1 MKNVLVY
8 SRVST
13 DEQALGHS
21 IDFQEET
28 ILRHCRMKNYNV
40 IKCYREDYSAKDFE
54 SRPEWKKILTF
65 IKSCQ
70 KTSLP
75 IHSIVILRPDRY
87 SRNLL
92 LSFSEKNK
100 LSELGCSVEFL
111 EGQVDDTSPDA
122 LLLQAIGYAL
132 PQVENSKISRRSCEG
147 SHKARKS
154 GCFTGIAPKGYK
166 NIRTEDEKST
176 LEFNNDAPLIKEAFE
191 KMASGTY
198 SADEVRRW
206 LNSQGMN
213 ISKNGFLDIIRNVT
227 YTGKIRVKEFRGEPE
242 QIVLGLHPQLISDE
256 LFAVANDVLKGR
268 KRKMK
273 FKDDKSELYP
283 LKGHLVCPIHGRTL
297 SAYGSKSRNG
307 QIYHYYVCTKNR
319 CPRYPVDHAHSEI
332 ERLLGEVQFS
342 ARVIK
347 SYRSILERLFDSEDS
362 MRTKAIQ
369 VTKDEILN
377 LKQRKERIQN
387 EYMDGNI
394 SSQDYQE
401 LKMNIDTKVFENERK
416 LKDMNEEHS
425 PYKEYLNKHV
435 PALED
440 LTSLYQKVDGKTKK
454 QILSCIFSEK
464 VHFENGKAAAP
475 KYTPPIEVLI
485 NARGVLEGS
494 KNKKETISSLLC
506 TLAPLIEN
514 SSSYEPLIEYVI
526 LYRTFVIDN

>member
-1 MKNVLVY
+1 MKNVISY
-8 SRVST
+8 CRKSSE
-13 DEQALGHS
+13 EQSQHS
-21 IDFQEET
+21 HGYQEEA
-28 ILRHCRMKNYNV
+28 IRRYCENRGYN
-40 IKCYREDYSAKDFE
+40 IIATHFEDCSAKTFN
-54 SRPEWKKILTF
+54 RPEWNKIIEFLKKN
-65 IKSCQ
+65 KSLVD
-70 KTSLP
+70 K
-75 IHSIVILRPDRY
+75 IIFLRYDRF
-87 SRNLL
+87 SRNVQN
-92 LSFSEKNK
+92 SFTEIAK
-100 LSELGCSVEFL
+100 LAKLGCEIEMVEANV
-111 EGQVDDTSPDA
+111 EMVSPESM
-122 LLLQAIGYAL
+122 LTRNIMLTL
-132 PQVENSKISRRSCEG
+132 PEIENAKISMRSSEG

-166 NIRTEDEKST
+166 NVRTEDEKST
-176 LEFNNDAPLIKEAFE
+176 LDFNADAPIIKEAFE

-206 LNSQGMN
+206 LNSRGMN
-213 ISKNGFLDIIRNVT
+213 ISKNGFLDVIRNIT

-273 FKDDKSELYP
+273 FKDDKSEIYP

-319 CPRYPVDHAHSEI
+319 CPRYPVDYAHSEI
-332 ERLLGEVQFS
+332 ERLLGDVQFS

-347 SYRSILERLFDSEDS
+347 SYRSILERLFDAEDT
-362 MRTKAIQ
+362 MRTKSIQ
-369 VTKDEILN
+369 MTKDEISN

-387 EYMDGNI
+387 EYMDGKI

-440 LTSLYQKVDGKTKK
+440 LTSLYQKVDGRTKK

-494 KNKKETISSLLC
+494 KNKKEVLKDLLC
-506 TLAPLIEN
+506 TLAPQTGL
-514 SSSYEPLIEYVI
+514 EPVTY
-526 LYRTFVIDN
+526 

>member
-1 MKNVLVY
+1 M
-8 SRVST
+8 
-13 DEQALGHS
+13 
-21 IDFQEET
+21 
-28 ILRHCRMKNYNV
+28 
-40 IKCYREDYSAKDFE
+40 
-54 SRPEWKKILTF
+54 
-65 IKSCQ
+65 
-70 KTSLP
+70 
-75 IHSIVILRPDRY
+75 
-87 SRNLL
+87 
-92 LSFSEKNK
+92 
-100 LSELGCSVEFL
+100 GCSVEFL

-154 GCFTGIAPKGYK
+154 GCFTGLAPKGYK
-166 NIRTEDEKST
+166 NVRTEDEKST
-176 LEFNNDAPLIKEAFE
+176 LDFNNDAPLIKEAFE

-206 LNSQGMN
+206 LNSRGMN

-283 LKGHLVCPIHGRTL
+283 LKGHLVCPIHGRTM

-319 CPRYPVDHAHSEI
+319 CPRYPVDQAHSEI

-347 SYRSILERLFDSEDS
+347 SYHSILERLFEAEDT
-362 MRTKAIQ
+362 MRMKSTQ
-369 VTKDEILN
+369 MTKDEISN

-387 EYMDGNI
+387 EYMDGKI

-440 LTSLYQKVDGKTKK
+440 LTSLYQKVDGRTKK

-464 VHFENGKAAAP
+464 VHFEKGKAAAP

-494 KNKKETISSLLC
+494 KNKKEVLKDLLC
-506 TLAPLIEN
+506 TLAPLFLERCN
-514 SSSYEPLIEYVI
+514 YNPMIEYI
-526 LYRTFVIDN
+526 TIRRLKCPA

>member
-1 MKNVLVY
+1 MKSVIVY

-28 ILRHCRMKNYNV
+28 ILRHCKMKNYNV

-54 SRPEWKKILTF
+54 SRPEWKKILAF

-75 IHSIVILRPDRY
+75 INSIVILRPDRY
-87 SRNLL
+87 SRNLI
-92 LSFSEKNK
+92 LSFTETAK
-100 LSELGCSVEFL
+100 LSELGCSIEFL

-166 NIRTEDEKST
+166 NVRTEDEKST
-176 LEFNNDAPLIKEAFE
+176 LEFNSDAPLIREAFE

-198 SADEVRRW
+198 SADEIRRW
-206 LNSQGMN
+206 LNSRGMSM
-213 ISKNGFLDIIRNVT
+213 SKNTFLDVIRNVT
-227 YTGKIRVKEFRGEPE
+227 YTGKIRVKEFRGEPQ
-242 QIVLGLHPQLISDE
+242 QIVQGLHPQLVNDE
-256 LFAVANDVLKGR
+256 VFAMANDVLKGR
-268 KRKMK
+268 KRNMK
-273 FKDDKSELYP
+273 FKDDKADLYP

-297 SAYGSKSRNG
+297 SAYGSRSRSG
-307 QIYHYYVCTKNR
+307 KIHHYYVCTKNR
-319 CPRYPVDHAHSEI
+319 CPRYPIDYAHNEV
-332 ERLLGEVQFS
+332 ERLLGEIQFS

-347 SYRSILERLFDSEDS
+347 SYRSILERIFEAEDS
-362 MRTKAIQ
+362 NRVKLIQ
-369 VTKDEILN
+369 NTKDEIQR
-377 LKQRKERIQN
+377 LKQRKNHIQD
-387 EYMDGNI
+387 EYMDGKI
-394 SSQDYQE
+394 SSLEYQE
-401 LKMNIDTKVFENERK
+401 LKMTIDTKVFEKERS
-416 LKDMNEEHS
+416 LKEMNEELS
-425 PYKEYLNKHV
+425 PYKEYLNRHV

-475 KYTPPIEVLI
+475 KYTQPIDVLI
-485 NARGVLEGS
+485 NTRGVLEGS
-494 KNKKETISSLLC
+494 KNKKEVISDLLC
-506 TLAPLIEN
+506 TLAPSPGL
-514 SSSYEPLIEYVI
+514 EPG
-526 LYRTFVIDN
+526 TP

>member
-1 MKNVLVY
+1 
-8 SRVST
+8 
-13 DEQALGHS
+13 
-21 IDFQEET
+21 
-28 ILRHCRMKNYNV
+28 
-40 IKCYREDYSAKDFE
+40 
-54 SRPEWKKILTF
+54 
-65 IKSCQ
+65 
-70 KTSLP
+70 
-75 IHSIVILRPDRY
+75 
-87 SRNLL
+87 
-92 LSFSEKNK
+92 
-100 LSELGCSVEFL
+100 
-111 EGQVDDTSPDA
+111 
-122 LLLQAIGYAL
+122 
-132 PQVENSKISRRSCEG
+132 
-147 SHKARKS
+147 
-154 GCFTGIAPKGYK
+154 
-166 NIRTEDEKST
+166 
-176 LEFNNDAPLIKEAFE
+176 
-191 KMASGTY
+191 
-198 SADEVRRW
+198 
-206 LNSQGMN
+206 
-213 ISKNGFLDIIRNVT
+213 
-227 YTGKIRVKEFRGEPE
+227 
-242 QIVLGLHPQLISDE
+242 
-256 LFAVANDVLKGR
+256 
-268 KRKMK
+268 
-273 FKDDKSELYP
+273 
-283 LKGHLVCPIHGRTL
+283 
-297 SAYGSKSRNG
+297 
-307 QIYHYYVCTKNR
+307 
-319 CPRYPVDHAHSEI
+319 
-332 ERLLGEVQFS
+332 LLGEVQFS

-506 TLAPLIEN
+506 TLAPL
-514 SSSYEPLIEYVI
+514 
-526 LYRTFVIDN
+526 

>member
-1 MKNVLVY
+1 
-8 SRVST
+8 
-13 DEQALGHS
+13 
-21 IDFQEET
+21 
-28 ILRHCRMKNYNV
+28 MKNYNV

-54 SRPEWKKILTF
+54 HRPEWNKILAF

-75 IHSIVILRPDRY
+75 INSIVILRPDRY
-87 SRNLL
+87 SRNLI
-92 LSFSEKNK
+92 LSFSETAK
-100 LSELGCSVEFL
+100 LDGLGCKIEFL

-166 NIRTEDEKST
+166 NVRTEDEKST
-176 LEFNNDAPLIKEAFE
+176 LEFNSDAPLIREAFE

-206 LNSQGMN
+206 LNSRGMN
-213 ISKNGFLDIIRNVT
+213 ISKNGFLDVIRNVT

-273 FKDDKSELYP
+273 FKDDKSEIYP

-319 CPRYPVDHAHSEI
+319 CPRYPIDHAHSEI

-347 SYRSILERLFDSEDS
+347 SYRSILERLFDAEDT
-362 MRTKAIQ
+362 MRTKSIQ
-369 VTKDEILN
+369 MTKDEISN

-387 EYMDGNI
+387 EYMDGKI
-394 SSQDYQE
+394 SSQDYQ
-401 LKMNIDTKVFENERK
+401 
-416 LKDMNEEHS
+416 
-425 PYKEYLNKHV
+425 
-435 PALED
+435 
-440 LTSLYQKVDGKTKK
+440 
-454 QILSCIFSEK
+454 
-464 VHFENGKAAAP
+464 
-475 KYTPPIEVLI
+475 
-485 NARGVLEGS
+485 
-494 KNKKETISSLLC
+494 
-506 TLAPLIEN
+506 
-514 SSSYEPLIEYVI
+514 
-526 LYRTFVIDN
+526 

>member
-1 MKNVLVY
+1 MKNVIVY

-28 ILRHCRMKNYNV
+28 ILRHCKMKNYNV

-54 SRPEWKKILTF
+54 SRPEWKKILAF

-70 KTSLP
+70 KSSLP
-75 IHSIVILRPDRY
+75 INSIVILRPDRY
-87 SRNLL
+87 SRNLI
-92 LSFSEKNK
+92 LSFTETAK
-100 LSELGCSVEFL
+100 LSAVGCSIEFL

-166 NIRTEDEKST
+166 NHRNEDEKST
-176 LEFNNDAPLIKEAFE
+176 LEFNNDAPLIREAFE

-198 SADEVRRW
+198 SADEIRRW
-206 LNSQGMN
+206 LNSKGMAM
-213 ISKNGFLDIIRNVT
+213 SKNTFLDVIRNVT
-227 YTGKIRVKEFRGEPE
+227 YLGKIRVKEFRGEPE
-242 QIVLGLHPQLISDE
+242 QIVQGLHPQLISDE
-256 LFAVANDVLKGR
+256 VFATANDVLKGR
-268 KRKMK
+268 KRNMK
-273 FKDDKSELYP
+273 FKDDKSDLYP
-283 LKGHLVCPIHGRTL
+283 LKGHLVCPVHGRTL
-297 SAYGSKSRNG
+297 SAYVAKGGSG
-307 QIYHYYVCTKNR
+307 LFYHYYVCTKNK
-319 CPRYPVDHAHSEI
+319 CPRYPIDYAHSEI
-332 ERLLGEVQFS
+332 EGLLGEVQFS
-342 ARVIK
+342 ARVLK
-347 SYRSILERLFDSEDS
+347 SYNSILERIFESEDS
-362 MRTKAIQ
+362 SRVKLTQ
-369 VTKDEILN
+369 NTKDEIQR
-377 LKQRKERIQN
+377 LKQRRIHIQD
-387 EYMDGNI
+387 EYMDGKI
-394 SSQDYQE
+394 SSLDYQE
-401 LKMNIDTKVFENERK
+401 LKMGLDTKVFEKERT
-416 LKDMNEEHS
+416 LRDMNEEHS

-464 VHFENGKAAAP
+464 VHFENGKAATP

-494 KNKKETISSLLC
+494 KNNKEVYKDLLC
-506 TLAPLIEN
+506 TLAPPPGL
-514 SSSYEPLIEYVI
+514 EPG
-526 LYRTFVIDN
+526 TP

>member
-40 IKCYREDYSAKDFE
+40 INCYREDYSAKDFD

-92 LSFSEKNK
+92 LSFTETTK
-100 LSELGCSVEFL
+100 LSEMGCSVEFL

-166 NIRTEDEKST
+166 NVRTEDEKST
-176 LEFNNDAPLIKEAFE
+176 LDFNNDAPLIKEAFE
-191 KMASGTY
+191 KMASGIY

-206 LNSQGMN
+206 LNSRGMN
-213 ISKNGFLDIIRNVT
+213 ISKNGFLDVIRNVT

-297 SAYGSKSRNG
+297 SAYGSRSRNG
-307 QIYHYYVCTKNR
+307 KIHHYYVCTKNR
-319 CPRYPVDHAHSEI
+319 CPRYPIDYAHSEI
-332 ERLLGEVQFS
+332 ERLLGEIQFS

-347 SYRSILERLFDSEDS
+347 SYRSILERIFEVEDS
-362 MRTKAIQ
+362 SRVKLIQ
-369 VTKDEILN
+369 NTKDEIQR
-377 LKQRKERIQN
+377 LKQRRIHIQD
-387 EYMDGNI
+387 EYMDGKI
-394 SSQDYQE
+394 SSLDYQE
-401 LKMNIDTKVFENERK
+401 LKMVLDTKVFEKERS
-416 LKDMNEEHS
+416 LKEMNEEHS

-440 LTSLYQKVDGKTKK
+440 LTSLYQKVDGRTKK

-494 KNKKETISSLLC
+494 KNNKEVYKDLLC
-506 TLAPLIEN
+506 TLAPLFDKRC
-514 SSSYEPLIEYVI
+514 SYNTMIEYVNI
-526 LYRTFVIDN
+526 TKLKS

>member
-1 MKNVLVY
+1 MKNVIVY

-28 ILRHCRMKNYNV
+28 ILRHCKMKNYNV
-40 IKCYREDYSAKDFE
+40 ITCFREDYSAKDFE
-54 SRPEWKKILTF
+54 HRPEWKKILSF

-87 SRNLL
+87 SRNLI
-92 LSFSEKNK
+92 LSFSETAK
-100 LSELGCSVEFL
+100 LAGLGCEVEFI
-111 EGQVDDTSPDA
+111 EGQVDETSPDA

-166 NIRTEDEKST
+166 NHRNEDDKST
-176 LEFNNDAPLIKEAFE
+176 LEFNSDAPLIREAFE

-198 SADEVRRW
+198 SADEIRRW
-206 LNSQGMN
+206 LNSRGMKM
-213 ISKNGFLDIIRNVT
+213 SKNTFLDVVRNIT
-227 YTGKIRVKEFRGEPE
+227 YTGKIRVKEFRGDPE
-242 QIVLGLHPQLISDE
+242 EIVHGLHPQLISDE
-256 LFAVANDVLKGR
+256 LFATANDVLKGR
-268 KRKMK
+268 KRNMK
-273 FKDDKSELYP
+273 FKDDKADLYP
-283 LKGHLVCPIHGRTL
+283 LRGHLVCPLHGRTL
-297 SAYGSKSRNG
+297 SAYVAKGGSG
-307 QIYHYYVCTKNR
+307 LFYHYYVCTKNR
-319 CPRYPVDHAHSEI
+319 CPRYPIDHAHSEI

-342 ARVIK
+342 ARVLK
-347 SYRSILERLFDSEDS
+347 SYNSILERIFEAEDAN
-362 MRTKAIQ
+362 RTKSIKNM
-369 VTKDEILN
+369 KDEIQR
-377 LKQRKERIQN
+377 LKQRRNHIQD
-387 EYMDGNI
+387 EYMDGKI
-394 SSQDYQE
+394 TSLDYQE
-401 LKMNIDTKVFENERK
+401 LKMGLDLKVFEKERT

-464 VHFENGKAAAP
+464 VHFENGKAATP

-485 NARGVLEGS
+485 NARVVLEGS
-494 KNKKETISSLLC
+494 KNNKEVYKDLLC
-506 TLAPLIEN
+506 TLAPLFYERCNYNSMIEFITIRK
-514 SSSYEPLIEYVI
+514 LKG
-526 LYRTFVIDN
+526 

>member
-54 SRPEWKKILTF
+54 RPEWKKILTF

-87 SRNLL
+87 SRNLI
-92 LSFSEKNK
+92 LSFTETTK
-100 LSELGCSVEFL
+100 LSEMGCSVEFL

-132 PQVENSKISRRSCEG
+132 PQVENSRISRRTLEC
-147 SHKARKS
+147 SHKARCS
-154 GCFTGIAPKGYK
+154 GYFTGIAPKGYK
-166 NIRTEDEKST
+166 NVRTEDDKST
-176 LEFNNDAPLIKEAFE
+176 LDFSIDAPLIKEAFE

-198 SADEVRRW
+198 SADEIRRW

-401 LKMNIDTKVFENERK
+401 LKLNIDSKVFENERK

-440 LTSLYQKVDGKTKK
+440 LTSLYQKVDGRTKK

-494 KNKKETISSLLC
+494 KNKKEVLKDLLC
-506 TLAPLIEN
+506 TLAPPSGL
-514 SSSYEPLIEYVI
+514 EPETL
-526 LYRTFVIDN
+526 